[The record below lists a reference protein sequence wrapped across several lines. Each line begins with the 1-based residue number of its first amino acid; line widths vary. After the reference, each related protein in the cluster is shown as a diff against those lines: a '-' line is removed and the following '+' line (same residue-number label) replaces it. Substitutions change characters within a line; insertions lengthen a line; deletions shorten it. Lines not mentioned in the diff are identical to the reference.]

1 MSEQKATAVALNFDM
16 EEGTVV
22 IGADT
27 IVSYN
32 NEILGKP
39 VDESDAF
46 KTLKMLQ
53 GNIHQVYTG
62 VTVLIKK
69 NGNGRISHFLRVQ
82 MFLSTRS
89 PMRKSELIL
98 RVVNQ
103 WTKPE
108 AMVFRA
114 DLAFM

>member
-1 MSEQKATAVALNFDM
+1 M
-16 EEGTVV
+16 

-62 VTVLIKK
+62 GNSFDKEKWKMGGYLI
-69 NGNGRISHFLRVQ
+69 F
-82 MFLSTRS
+82 
-89 PMRKSELIL
+89 
-98 RVVNQ
+98 
-103 WTKPE
+103 
-108 AMVFRA
+108 
-114 DLAFM
+114 